1 VFTGDDAA
9 SETKVTRG
17 GTIMTAKEL
26 KLDYFQI
33 YDVANRQATGNIFL
47 QGQFDKQRLR
57 MQLALLDF
65 FANPVAKNAEPIYD
79 KNAHLTWYRGGVQ
92 PPEPMRAVILENQ
105 FGKFEI
111 RTGRGEGL
119 LVPTQKKEPGSVF
132 PKTLDHY
139 KVYLVVDVGKVP
151 DVTLKLRDQFGTSEA
166 RLGRPLFFSVPV
178 RKRHETK
185 EYPIQNERAHLL
197 IFAITPRNL
206 EKKVTLQN
214 QFIPRGTSVA
224 VVRSVMLAVPSIKNE
239 WKQV

>member
-1 VFTGDDAA
+1 
-9 SETKVTRG
+9 
-17 GTIMTAKEL
+17 MTAKEL

-33 YDVANRQATGNIFL
+33 YDVANRQAAGNILL
-47 QGQFDKQRLR
+47 QGQFDKQGLR

-79 KNAHLTWYRGGVQ
+79 KNAHLTWYRGVQ
-92 PPEPMRAVILENQ
+92 PSEPMWAVILENQ

-111 RTGRGEGL
+111 RTGKGYGL
-119 LVPTQKKEPGSVF
+119 LVPTHKVESGSVF

-139 KVYLVVDVGKVP
+139 KVYQVVDVGNVP
-151 DVTLKLRDQFGTSEA
+151 DVTLKLRDQFGASEA
-166 RLGRPLFFSVPV
+166 RLGRPLFFAVPV

-206 EKKVTLQN
+206 EKKVTLRN
-214 QFIPRGTSVA
+214 QFARGTSVA
-224 VVRSVMLAVPSIKNE
+224 VVRSVMLAAPSIKHE

>member
-132 PKTLDHY
+132 PTTLDHY
-139 KVYLVVDVGKVP
+139 KVYLWWTWGRYPMSPSSCGINSAPPRP
-151 DVTLKLRDQFGTSEA
+151 DWDDHYFFQFQSENATRRRSIPSRTSA
-166 RLGRPLFFSVPV
+166 P
-178 RKRHETK
+178 TC
-185 EYPIQNERAHLL
+185 
-197 IFAITPRNL
+197 
-206 EKKVTLQN
+206 
-214 QFIPRGTSVA
+214 
-224 VVRSVMLAVPSIKNE
+224 
-239 WKQV
+239 